1 MIEYVKPT
9 YEKEGVET
17 SDVILASLGINHVGV
32 GTLGNITG
40 AKAEVSASF
49 EDLFGTR

>member
-1 MIEYVKPT
+1 MMEYVKPA

-17 SDVILASLGINHVGV
+17 SDVILASLGIVSVGE

-40 AKAEVSASF
+40 AKAQVSASF
-49 EDLFGTR
+49 DDLFGTR